1 MIKKE
6 LINDVTSFLNL
17 HILTQ
22 MNCMQISKELAEHGY
37 PGFAWFYQVQAE
49 DEFMHQ
55 RRIINF
61 LQGSRGAGDYLLEAP
76 KFKTF
81 KINGPKQA
89 IEYYIEMRQET
100 LNTAIKYK
108 DNAHK
113 VGDYLVADFYNWF
126 IKDYWTEINENN
138 DILDRVKMNPE
149 SLAGLDRRMGK
160 RSEIEPDHVIHPMK
174 IFIVD

>member
-6 LINDVTSFLNL
+6 LVNDITSFLNL

-22 MNCMQISKELAEHGY
+22 MNCMQLSKELAQNGY

-61 LQGSRGAGDYLLEAP
+61 LQGTEGAGDYILEAP
-76 KFKTF
+76 QFKPF
-81 KINGPKQA
+81 KIDNPAEA
-89 IEYYIEMRQET
+89 IQYYIKMRQDT
-100 LNTAIKYK
+100 LAKVTKLK
-108 DNAHK
+108 DNAYK
-113 VGDYLVADFYNWF
+113 AGDYLVSDFYNWF
-126 IKDYWTEINENN
+126 IKDYWTEISENQ
-138 DILDRVKMNPE
+138 DVLDRVKMNPE

-160 RSEIEPDHVIHPMK
+160 RGEIEPDHVIHPMK
-174 IFIVD
+174 IFIAD